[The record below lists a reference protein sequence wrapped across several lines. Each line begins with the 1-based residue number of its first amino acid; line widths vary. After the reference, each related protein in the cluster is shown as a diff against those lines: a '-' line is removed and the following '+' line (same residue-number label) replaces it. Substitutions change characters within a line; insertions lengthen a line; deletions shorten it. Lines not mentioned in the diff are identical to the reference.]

1 MVKHSQYFTKEQ
13 FATSMISILEISNV
27 HRILDLGIGD
37 AVLSLSA
44 LRRWSDAYVDSID
57 IDDEICKKVATL
69 HSHIRIAHGDVLT
82 TEGTSM
88 LKPMSYDLALCNPP
102 YGTIC
107 HKENYEELFDHANLK
122 ECMQIKR
129 LSADIIFTAK
139 NLLFLK
145 NNGVLAIIIP
155 DGLLTRK
162 DLRPF
167 RVALLEHHKVCKIF
181 QLPERSFFLTEA
193 RTHILILQKNGST
206 EKKVSIGILDSNGN
220 IKESIMVGKR
230 CLYERMDF
238 TYLKWKL
245 KNHKEVYQSSTNITI
260 QRGSLTYKSLRCQKY
275 PYLHSNSFKNGEMLS
290 LPQKHLELEDVKGH
304 VKAETGDLIMCRVG
318 KRSVGKVALVKE
330 GKALL
335 SDCVY
340 KIIVPLPNRY
350 YIFKRLL
357 DERSQEWIKCSAHGV
372 CSKVIS
378 KGDLIEYLAFLMN
391 EQNLR

>member
-57 IDDEICKKVATL
+57 IDDEICKKVTTL
-69 HSHIRIAHGDVLT
+69 HSHIRVVHGDVLT
-82 TEGTSM
+82 KEATSM
-88 LKPMSYDLALCNPP
+88 LQPKSYDLALCNPP
-102 YGTIC
+102 YGAIR
-107 HKENYEELFDHANLK
+107 HQENYGEIFNRANLK

-145 NNGVLAIIIP
+145 NNGVLAIILP

-167 RVALLEHHKVCKIF
+167 RVALLEHHKVYKVF
-181 QLPERSFFLTEA
+181 QLPEKSFFQTEA
-193 RTHILILQKNGST
+193 RTHILIMRKNGST
-206 EKKVSIGILDSNGN
+206 EKKVSIGILDNNGN
-220 IKESIMVGKR
+220 IRDEIMVGKQY
-230 CLYERMDF
+230 LYERMDF
-238 TYLKWKL
+238 SYLKWKL
-245 KNHKEVYQSSTNITI
+245 TNHQEEHIASINITI
-260 QRGSLTYKSLRCQKY
+260 KRGSFTYKSLRGQKY

-290 LPQKHLELEDVKGH
+290 LPKKCLDDVKGH
-304 VKAETGDLIMCRVG
+304 VIAEAGDLIMCRVG
-318 KRSVGKVALVKE
+318 KRCVGKVAFVKE

-335 SDCVY
+335 SDCLY
-340 KIIVPLPNRY
+340 KIIVPLPCRY
-350 YIFKRLL
+350 YIFERLL
-357 DERSQEWIKCSAHGV
+357 DESSQEWMKCSAHGV

-391 EQNLR
+391 EQSLR